1 MAIKFKTNIKD
12 FNKALENKNSRF
24 GKASRRAIVQG
35 MRFFE
40 GKIIAEQMTGRPGLK
55 TQTGQLR
62 NSWQVKTEEKGAVG
76 FSVSL
81 GTSVIYARIHQFG
94 GVIKPKIKEFLV
106 FKIAGKLIMTKRVT
120 IPKRLRILE
129 DFEKSG
135 KQIIRREL
143 VDAARKE
150 FKR

>member
-1 MAIKFKTNIKD
+1 MAITFKTNIKA
-12 FNKALENKNSRF
+12 FTKALENKNSRL
-24 GKASRRAIVQG
+24 GKGARLAMVRG
-35 MRFFE
+35 MRFYE
-40 GKIIAEQMTGRPGLK
+40 GKMIAEQMTGRPGLK

-62 NSWQVKTEEKGAVG
+62 NSWQIRTEEKGDVG

-81 GTSVIYARIHQFG
+81 GTSVVYARIHQFG
-94 GVIKPKIKEFLV
+94 GTIKPKIKEFLV
-106 FKIAGKLIMTKRVT
+106 FKIDGQFIKTKEVT

-143 VDAARKE
+143 VDGIRKAL
-150 FKR
+150 KK